1 MARRIRR
8 KGGRCCVCH
17 EWSRDYEKAGREAC
31 EGRATLFQTADRAFG
46 CQLVEGYEVAQ
57 ASDWRKRFKPREQ
70 QQEEQES
77 REENKEQEG
86 FGLV

>member
-1 MARRIRR
+1 
-8 KGGRCCVCH
+8 
-17 EWSRDYEKAGREAC
+17 
-31 EGRATLFQTADRAFG
+31 
-46 CQLVEGYEVAQ
+46 VAQ
-57 ASDWRKRFKPREQ
+57 ASDWRKRFKPRE